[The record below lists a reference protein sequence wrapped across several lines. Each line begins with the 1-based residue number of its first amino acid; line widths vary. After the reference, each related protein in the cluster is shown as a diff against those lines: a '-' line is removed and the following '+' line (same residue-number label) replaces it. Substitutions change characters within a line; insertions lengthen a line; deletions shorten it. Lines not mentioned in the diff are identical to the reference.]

1 MSLANIQQIPRAQQ
15 LMLEVCLVAC
25 IYSLWGYICVIKLEG
40 ECITS
45 YSNFAL
51 LLAAS
56 LLVVIF
62 MLPGIYAQVY
72 GKSNSSTLMHFQNP
86 SLGSHIEYIGGKIH
100 QINQY
105 SNRTAYLIVINH
117 VNNTGCYAE
126 CLSAYNYTI
135 SVLGNTPN
143 PRTLSLK

>member
-1 MSLANIQQIPRAQQ
+1 MHNFILKLRFIALA
-15 LMLEVCLVAC
+15 V
-25 IYSLWGYICVIKLEG
+25 IC
-40 ECITS
+40 
-45 YSNFAL
+45 
-51 LLAAS
+51 AAS

-135 SVLGNTPN
+135 SVLGNAPN

>member
-1 MSLANIQQIPRAQQ
+1 
-15 LMLEVCLVAC
+15 
-25 IYSLWGYICVIKLEG
+25 
-40 ECITS
+40 
-45 YSNFAL
+45 
-51 LLAAS
+51 
-56 LLVVIF
+56 

-72 GKSNSSTLMHFQNP
+72 GKSNSSTLMYFQNP